1 MVTLIAHGMIVDND
15 KVLLI
20 KRSKIKRGKP
30 NYNAL
35 RWDIPGGTVE
45 PKESPRRAV
54 IREIKEEVNCK
65 AVVEKIIFESYEY
78 DTEKE
83 QGFVTLVY
91 HVNLVDSENIRLD
104 PEEHSEYRWVN
115 ISDVIYRNIEL
126 DILEYVY
133 PALERIVEVY
143 TV

>member
-1 MVTLIAHGMIVDND
+1 MVTLIAHGIIVDNGR
-15 KVLLI
+15 VLLI

-45 PKESPRRAV
+45 PKESPRQAV
-54 IREIKEEVNCK
+54 IREIKEEVNCD
-65 AVVEKIIFESYEY
+65 AEVRKIIFGSYEY
-78 DTEKE
+78 DIEKE
-83 QGFVTLVY
+83 RSFVTQVY
-91 HVNLVDSENIRLD
+91 HVNLVDANNIILD

-115 ISDVIYRNIEL
+115 ISNIIDRNIEL

-133 PALERIVEVY
+133 PALERIG
-143 TV
+143 